1 MEWTSYV
8 HCPFSVTAGLW
19 RHAEVGVEVGVAD
32 DLVVAHPL
40 ARGVDDVDEE
50 RVALMDGGHAT
61 YDVASTFYDPSLF
74 GCKFTQPLCWVLYAD
89 VICESSRVQS
99 LAGRRR
105 VEERPAR
112 VQPRYPA
119 VSHESHVMKL

>member
-1 MEWTSYV
+1 M

-50 RVALMDGGHAT
+50 RVALMGWGYST
-61 YDVASTFYDPSLF
+61 WDVP
-74 GCKFTQPLCWVLYAD
+74 
-89 VICESSRVQS
+89 
-99 LAGRRR
+99 
-105 VEERPAR
+105 
-112 VQPRYPA
+112 
-119 VSHESHVMKL
+119 SHEMVNF

>member
-1 MEWTSYV
+1 MCI

-50 RVALMDGGHAT
+50 RVTLTVDMPHMM
-61 YDVASTFYDPSLF
+61 
-74 GCKFTQPLCWVLYAD
+74 
-89 VICESSRVQS
+89 SRRHKWS
-99 LAGRRR
+99 IL
-105 VEERPAR
+105 
-112 VQPRYPA
+112 
-119 VSHESHVMKL
+119 